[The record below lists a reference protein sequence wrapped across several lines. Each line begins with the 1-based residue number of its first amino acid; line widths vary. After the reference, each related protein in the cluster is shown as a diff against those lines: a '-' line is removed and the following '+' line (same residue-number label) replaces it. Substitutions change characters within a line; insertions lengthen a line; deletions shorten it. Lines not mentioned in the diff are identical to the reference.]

1 MRYVPKEDDELT
13 PAEIAER
20 ERQMTSFVK
29 SKADELATT
38 AADHAA
44 PIKSFPSTKA
54 IPVISLARWN
64 AHLAQILNGHN

>member
-44 PIKSFPSTKA
+44 PIKSLSEHEGDTGDLLSA
-54 IPVISLARWN
+54 MERALGSDSERA
-64 AHLAQILNGHN
+64 